1 MKKHWWILMGLL
13 TAASLVVELTMHH
26 DPAHSSHWWSHI
38 PGFYIAFGFIG
49 CAAIIIFAK
58 KIVNLLV
65 EKKEDYYDSH

>member
-13 TAASLVVELTMHH
+13 TVASLAVELTMHH
-26 DPAHSSHWWSHI
+26 DPAHSHWWSYI

-49 CAAIIIFAK
+49 CAVIIIFAK

-65 EKKEDYYDSH
+65 DKEEDYYDSI